1 MASPRTRRVLK
12 DLKIKDDNNIC
23 FECKGH
29 NPQWVSVTYGVWI
42 CLECSGKHRGL
53 GVHLSFVRSVTMDKW
68 KDSELDKMKAG
79 GNRKAQDF
87 FNSQPDYKPS
97 MSLQEKYNSRAAALY
112 RDKIATEAEGRPWSI
127 DTSSA
132 RNHKPFVASS
142 SHLSTSASYP
152 RMSSEKSSN
161 NYGYSAGYQDTPSL
175 SSDYVKKEKENFF
188 DRKQSEN
195 AMRPDHL
202 PPSQGGR
209 YAGFGN
215 TIETKKEDDFFDNTF
230 SSLSTGW
237 SSFTAGA
244 AKFATVAS
252 EKASKAAHAAKEK
265 TIEISQTVNESVV
278 KPTKEKV
285 EKGTLLN
292 EVGESMSGFASKLS
306 SVGAKGWGNFQS
318 LWGEPKTTLNS
329 VDTSPGE
336 KSSLLGD
343 GTPVHQ
349 RDQSR
354 NLLIGDQDED
364 WSGWSDDKN
373 NWNDDGNN
381 DDDALEAWLND
392 DLSTAKSSKNK
403 LNKKTNKEPQL
414 DDWDRND
421 WESLDGADKKSIKSS
436 RNAKKKEKLVN
447 TNDGWDSV
455 DWNDTSMSSNKQKD
469 PLVGNLVDLGIDD
482 SPSKNT
488 GNATNDGWDNEV
500 WAEADDDEWQSLDID
515 SKQK

>member
-12 DLKIKDDNNIC
+12 DLKIKDDNKMC

-68 KDSELDKMKAG
+68 KDSELDKMKVG
-79 GNRKAQDF
+79 GNRKAQEF
-87 FNSQPDYKPS
+87 FDSQPDYKPG

-112 RDKIATEAEGRPWSI
+112 RDKITTESEGRPWSI
-127 DTSSA
+127 ETSPA
-132 RNHKPFVASS
+132 RNHKPFLSASP
-142 SHLSTSASYP
+142 HLSTSASYP
-152 RMSSEKSSN
+152 RMSNERASA
-161 NYGYSAGYQDTPSL
+161 NYGNTGGAGGYQDMPSL
-175 SSDYVKKEKENFF
+175 SSDYVSKQKESFF
-188 DRKQSEN
+188 DRKQAEN

-209 YAGFGN
+209 YSGFGN
-215 TIETKKEDDFFDNTF
+215 TPEKKKEDDFFDNTM
-230 SSLSTGW
+230 SSLTSGW

-252 EKASKAAHAAKEK
+252 EKATKAAHAAKEK
-265 TIEISQTVNESVV
+265 TLELSHTVNESVV
-278 KPTKEKV
+278 KPTKDKV

-292 EVGESMSGFASKLS
+292 DVGESMSGFASKLS
-306 SVGAKGWGNFQS
+306 SAGAKGWGNLQS

-349 RDQSR
+349 RDQGSK
-354 NLLIGDQDED
+354 LLNDEDD

-373 NWNDDGNN
+373 NWNNEHDNE
-381 DDDALEAWLND
+381 DDALEAWLND
-392 DLSTAKSSKNK
+392 DSSTKSSKNK
-403 LNKKTNKEPQL
+403 QNKKSNKDLEA
-414 DDWDRND
+414 NE
-421 WESLDGADKKSIKSS
+421 WETLDGADKKSLKSS
-436 RNAKKKEKLVN
+436 RNAKKKETLIN
-447 TNDGWDSV
+447 ANDGWDDV
-455 DWNDTSMSSNKQKD
+455 DWNNVPITSNKPKE
-469 PLVGNLVDLGIDD
+469 PLVGNLLDLDIND
-482 SPSKNT
+482 SPSNKDN
-488 GNATNDGWDNEV
+488 NMTNDGWDNEV
-500 WAEADDDEWQSLDID
+500 WAEADDDEWQSLDIVSSD
-515 SKQK
+515 KQK